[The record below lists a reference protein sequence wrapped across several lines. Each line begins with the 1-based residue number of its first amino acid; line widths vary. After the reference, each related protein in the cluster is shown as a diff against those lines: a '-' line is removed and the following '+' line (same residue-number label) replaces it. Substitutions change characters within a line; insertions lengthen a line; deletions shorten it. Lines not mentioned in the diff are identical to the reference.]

1 MNVLIPQRWC
11 VNLGREREREREIE
25 ISFRWIFSG
34 WWNQTSVFRSHTQK
48 AKSKTLDIR
57 NQNEIS
63 ILIKETNFIRK
74 LINH

>member
-11 VNLGREREREREIE
+11 VNLGREREKLKLVLDESLADGEIK
-25 ISFRWIFSG
+25 
-34 WWNQTSVFRSHTQK
+34 QVCLDHTHTQK